1 MRTPRTRRRHRA
13 ARPLA
18 LALALI
24 LFGSLYAAI
33 APGAKVAADTGM
45 SAQVAEGKGLYQV
58 TCSSCHGL
66 NGEGTS
72 QGPTLVGVG
81 AVYEARAAWLAAGKV
96 PIVYHY
102 VGWAVS
108 MPLQVLALY
117 FYAGRE
123 GKLGIGL
130 FWRLVV
136 VSILMVFVRYL
147 GEAAYMHATLAFL
160 IGLVFWLYILG
171 ELFFGRM
178 DEAVRASM
186 SDPVKRGYF
195 WLRLIVTVGW
205 AIYPLGNFITSFGG
219 YVDTGALSVAY
230 NIADFLNR
238 MAFGVAVLAA
248 AMLDGEER
256 KDG

>member
-1 MRTPRTRRRHRA
+1 MAVYETADLTAASYSTAVFGLAATAAFLLLGTAWVGRTWKVTVA
-13 ARPLA
+13 LCA
-18 LALALI
+18 LAA
-24 LFGSLYAAI
+24 
-33 APGAKVAADTGM
+33 
-45 SAQVAEGKGLYQV
+45 
-58 TCSSCHGL
+58 
-66 NGEGTS
+66 
-72 QGPTLVGVG
+72 LVGVG

-186 SDPVKRGYF
+186 SDPVKRGYV
-195 WLRLIVTVGW
+195 WLLLIVTVGW

>member
-1 MRTPRTRRRHRA
+1 MYETADLTAASYSTAVFGLAATAAFLLLGTAWVGRTWKVTVA
-13 ARPLA
+13 LCA
-18 LALALI
+18 LAA
-24 LFGSLYAAI
+24 
-33 APGAKVAADTGM
+33 
-45 SAQVAEGKGLYQV
+45 
-58 TCSSCHGL
+58 
-66 NGEGTS
+66 
-72 QGPTLVGVG
+72 LVGVG